1 MLFKTSTITGDYR
14 KIVTQNSMM
23 QFLKQFKLSLLF
35 VLIAAVFYGV
45 FGYDLARYDFIKL
58 ITLYGALF
66 YASFKIIQLFKW
78 NLKVLLTI
86 AILFRLVFIVALPNL
101 SQDYFRFIW
110 DGRLLLSGIN
120 PYLSTP
126 NEWIL
131 AGKLP
136 ISNASEL
143 ILGMGELSA
152 SHFTNYPPVNQLLF
166 ALASLL
172 SPNGI
177 IGSVV
182 VMRILIIAADLGT
195 LFFGSKLLK
204 SMNLPEHRIFLYVLN
219 PFVIIEFT
227 GNLHFEGVMLFF
239 VIASIYLLSK
249 RKWFWSAVL
258 LGISVSVKLLPL
270 LFLPLFWQILAPK
283 KEINTRLGS
292 LSRKAILFNFRYYAV
307 VLATV
312 ALSFLPF
319 LSEEFFLNF
328 GETMALW
335 FAKFEFNASI
345 FYVIRWVGFLTK
357 GYDVIGESAYILPF
371 LVLFFLIFISFFR
384 KIKSIEE
391 LFTAMLFGISF
402 YFLLATT
409 VHPWYIAT
417 PLLLSIF
424 TKYRFPIVW
433 SAVVFLSYS
442 AYKQNVT
449 EENLWLVALEYIVV
463 ISYALWELTKNKSLE
478 FQNTD

>member
-1 MLFKTSTITGDYR
+1 ML
-14 KIVTQNSMM
+14 
-23 QFLKQFKLSLLF
+23 QFLKQFKLPLLF
-35 VLIAAVFYGV
+35 VLITAVFYGV
-45 FGYDLARYDFIKL
+45 FAYDLARYDFIKL

-78 NLKVLLTI
+78 NLKILI
-86 AILFRLVFIVALPNL
+86 GFAILFRIVFIVALPNL

-131 AGKLP
+131 AEKLP
-136 ISNASEL
+136 ISDASEL
-143 ILGMGELSA
+143 ISGMGELSA
-152 SHFTNYPPVNQLLF
+152 SHFTNYPPVNQVLF
-166 ALASLL
+166 ALASFI
-172 SPNGI
+172 SPSGI
-177 IGSVV
+177 LGSVI

-195 LFFGSKLLK
+195 LSLGSKLLK
-204 SMNLPEHRIFLYVLN
+204 SMGLPEHRIFWYILN

-239 VIASIYLLSK
+239 VIASIYFLSK
-249 RKWFWSAVL
+249 GKWFWSAVL

-283 KEINTRLGS
+283 KEINTGLS
-292 LSRKAILFNFRYYAV
+292 LLSRKAILSNFRYYAV
-307 VLATV
+307 VLGTV

-319 LSEEFFLNF
+319 LSNEFFLNF
-328 GETMALW
+328 SETMALW
-335 FAKFEFNASI
+335 FAKFEFNASL
-345 FYVIRWVGFLTK
+345 FYVIRWIGFLTK
-357 GYDVIGESAYILPF
+357 GYDVIGESAYILPL
-371 LVLFFLIFISFFR
+371 LVLFFLIFTAFYQ
-384 KIKSIEE
+384 KNKSLKE
-391 LFTAMLFGISF
+391 LITAMLFGISF

-417 PLLLSIF
+417 PLLLSVF

-433 SAVVFLSYS
+433 SAVVMLSYS
-442 AYKQNVT
+442 AYQQNVT
-449 EENLWLVALEYIVV
+449 EENLWLVAIEYTAV
-463 ISYALWELTKNKSLE
+463 IGYAIWELFLQKNEAKIIAS
-478 FQNTD
+478 

>member
-1 MLFKTSTITGDYR
+1 M
-14 KIVTQNSMM
+14 
-23 QFLKQFKLSLLF
+23 
-35 VLIAAVFYGV
+35 
-45 FGYDLARYDFIKL
+45 
-58 ITLYGALF
+58 
-66 YASFKIIQLFKW
+66 
-78 NLKVLLTI
+78 
-86 AILFRLVFIVALPNL
+86 
-101 SQDYFRFIW
+101 
-110 DGRLLLSGIN
+110 
-120 PYLSTP
+120 
-126 NEWIL
+126 
-131 AGKLP
+131 
-136 ISNASEL
+136 
-143 ILGMGELSA
+143 
-152 SHFTNYPPVNQLLF
+152 
-166 ALASLL
+166 
-172 SPNGI
+172 
-177 IGSVV
+177 
-182 VMRILIIAADLGT
+182 
-195 LFFGSKLLK
+195 
-204 SMNLPEHRIFLYVLN
+204 
-219 PFVIIEFT
+219 IIEFT

-270 LFLPLFWQILAPK
+270 LFLPLFWQILTPK
-283 KEINTRLGS
+283 KEINTRSILF
-292 LSRKAILFNFRYYAV
+292 SRKAILFNSRYYAV
-307 VLATV
+307 ILGTV
-312 ALSFLPF
+312 ALSFSPF

-328 GETMALW
+328 NETMALW

-384 KIKSIEE
+384 KNKSIEE
-391 LFTAMLFGISF
+391 LFTAMLLGISF

-417 PLLLSIF
+417 PLLLSVF

-433 SAVVFLSYS
+433 SAVIMMSYS
-442 AYKQNVT
+442 AYQQNVT